1 MPDNTQAAM
10 MESAAPHLSSAT
22 NVDGDQGVV
31 GALWRYPVKSM
42 MGEELNV
49 TSVTEKGILGDRAYA
64 LKDAQ
69 DGKIVSAKNPR
80 KWPDMFSFRAM
91 FESPPNGTMP
101 PVLITLPDGTQI
113 SSTRS
118 DLNDVLSG
126 GFGRAVTFETVPP
139 EHPELEEYWPDG
151 IEGLPHNDFVTDEGT
166 LSNTFFDLSTI
177 HILTTSTLEKLRE
190 LYPQGRFE
198 VRRFRPNI
206 VVNTTEK
213 GFVEN
218 AWIGKTVSI
227 GDVVFEITG
236 RCPRC
241 VMTTVPQYDLPKDS
255 GILRAAV
262 QHNEGGVGVYAKVL
276 QGGTIRRGDK
286 VTLKN

>member
-10 MESAAPHLSSAT
+10 METAAPRLSNEAM
-22 NVDGDQGVV
+22 VDGDQGVV

-64 LKDAQ
+64 LKDAA

-91 FESPPNGTMP
+91 FESQPNGTMP

-118 DLNDVLSG
+118 DLNEVLSQ
-126 GFGRAVTFETVPP
+126 GFGRNVTFETIPP
-139 EHPELEEYWPDG
+139 ESPELEEYWPADV
-151 IEGLPHNDFVTDEGT
+151 EGLPHNDFVTDEGT

-177 HILTTSTLEKLRE
+177 HILTTSTLGQLRE

-206 VVNTTEK
+206 VVNTTAR

-218 AWIGKTVSI
+218 SWIGKTVSI

-236 RCPRC
+236 PCPRC

-276 QGGTIRRGDK
+276 QGGTIRRGDV
-286 VTLKN
+286 VTLVS